1 MKRWVI
7 YYLIISLLFGAIIYL
22 ITLFQI
28 SQEKTNEAFISL
40 TNEVYETKDIREF
53 TRYSTRGYK
62 PIYREETALYVVEII
77 LALGSNEGLDLH
89 QLVIFV
95 IPQEK
100 ESINYANEVSD
111 RNDESQLVLDAL
123 SLQFDSKEDPSLKDY
138 ALSVGIETLGFYYY
152 ALTIEEDLNGT
163 IHLYDYDGNLIIDT
177 EVTVAHDFE
186 LETFVEGMSDEEIE
200 ARINADVAITETL
213 INRLLIFASIDLV
226 LAVIISIILRRRT
239 Q

>member
-77 LALGSNEGLDLH
+77 LSLGSNEGLDLH

-100 ESINYANEVSD
+100 ESINYASEVSD

-123 SLQFDSKEDPSLKDY
+123 SLQFDSKQDSSLKDY

-152 ALTIEEDLNGT
+152 ALTIEEDLNGS
-163 IHLYDYDGNLIIDT
+163 IYLYDYDGNLIIDT

-200 ARINADVAITETL
+200 ARINADEAITETL
-213 INRLLIFASIDLV
+213 INRLLIFASFDLV

>member
-40 TNEVYETKDIREF
+40 TTEVYETKDIREF

-77 LALGSNEGLDLH
+77 LSLGSNEGLDLH

-100 ESINYANEVSD
+100 ESINYASEVSD
-111 RNDESQLVLDAL
+111 RNDESQLVLDAI
-123 SLQFDSKEDPSLKDY
+123 SLQFDSKQDSSLKDY

-152 ALTIEEDLNGT
+152 ALTIEEDLNGS
-163 IHLYDYDGNLIIDT
+163 IYLYDYDGNLIIDT

-200 ARINADVAITETL
+200 ARINADEAITETL
-213 INRLLIFASIDLV
+213 INRLLIFASFDLV